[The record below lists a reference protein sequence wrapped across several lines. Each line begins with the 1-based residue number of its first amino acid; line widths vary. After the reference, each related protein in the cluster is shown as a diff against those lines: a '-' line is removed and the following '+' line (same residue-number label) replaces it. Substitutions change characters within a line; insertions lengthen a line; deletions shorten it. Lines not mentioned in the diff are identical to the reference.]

1 MHAHIAASATVLALA
16 TAASPA
22 QAQTMQL
29 TPTIALVTLD
39 QPAVDPG
46 YEAKT
51 LSDLHAVART
61 PQAAGAAA
69 YLLRKDRG
77 PHVGRY
83 AVFVTTPGGSA
94 PAMAYT
100 KLFPTLSVFQLI
112 AADSVGPLPSV
123 DVLGVHY
130 IKVRPDRAASF
141 ETFVADKL
149 NRAVANLQPDLRFLH
164 YKEAGKPNYLTLIA
178 ITRAS
183 RDKYWPKGA
192 DSDDLRAAFTPAVRA
207 LAEELKPFLVDGSW
221 GVNMVAEVYEA
232 KEWADWFA
240 VGPAAR

>member
-1 MHAHIAASATVLALA
+1 MHARIAVSATILALA
-16 TAASPA
+16 MPVSLA

-29 TPTIALVTLD
+29 TPAIALTTLD
-39 QPAVDPG
+39 QPAVDPAF
-46 YEAKT
+46 EAKT
-51 LSDLHAVART
+51 LADLSGVART
-61 PQAAGAAA
+61 PQAAGAVAF
-69 YLLRKDRG
+69 LLRKDRG

-83 AVFVTTPGGSA
+83 AVFVTMPGGRA

-100 KLFPTLSVFQLI
+100 KLFPKLSVFQLV
-112 AADSVGPLPSV
+112 AADGVGPLPSV

-130 IKVRPDRAASF
+130 IKVRPDRVAGF
-141 ETFVADKL
+141 ENFVADKL
-149 NRAVANLQPDLRFLH
+149 NPAVANLRPDLRFLH
-164 YKEAGKPNYLTLIA
+164 YKESGGPNYLTIIA

-192 DSDDLRAAFTPAVRA
+192 DSDELRAAFTPAVRA

-221 GVNMVAEVYEA
+221 GVNMVAQVYEA

-240 VGPAAR
+240 VGPTAR